1 MCVVSM
7 HTRILIGKK
16 KEGTGFLLSA
26 STYSVEAITLKKL
39 KEVGSLCVTLGF
51 ISSASLKANK
61 PQILLTPPLLVT
73 GVTGMHLILRDLR
86 LWDTIYVQT
95 GEHGLMCWH
104 WNIAGM

>member
-86 LWDTIYVQT
+86 LWDQILWSLRLYSK
-95 GEHGLMCWH
+95 
-104 WNIAGM
+104 NFNP